1 MGWERLGSGR
11 IFPVSTTGPSG
22 PTWQHAT
29 PARAVHAGVALLCA
43 AGLVSS
49 LHLGW
54 TRDSH
59 VPVGAGFGGGFTAG
73 WDHMLNQLAY
83 FTFVSGVLA
92 GATSAVLACRPQI
105 RSAIFHALRLAG
117 VVCVLITGLVFNL
130 LLRGDDVLRG
140 AQLFNDTVLHLIVP
154 VLVPLVWLILG
165 PHGRIGG
172 RVVVLSLLVPLGW
185 LGVTLLRGPLLDWY
199 PYEILDVPRMGYAGV
214 GVYVGVIIAAYVVLA
229 LLLWGLD
236 RLFCRRGSPRSL
248 PQNRAESPM

>member
-1 MGWERLGSGR
+1 MLGWERLGSGR

-214 GVYVGVIIAAYVVLA
+214 GVYVGAIIATYVVLA
-229 LLLWGLD
+229 LLLWGAD
-236 RLFCRRGSPRSL
+236 RLLSRSR
-248 PQNRAESPM
+248 P

>member
-1 MGWERLGSGR
+1 MGGERLGSGR

-236 RLFCRRGSPRSL
+236 RLLSRPR
-248 PQNRAESPM
+248 P